1 MGVRPLVV
9 MKKRVMVVVDDMCGS
24 RAKHTMMWALTHVA
38 NKGDILTLVH
48 VVSPY
53 GNGDSSLVP
62 DLLSSLG
69 SLCKASRPEVS
80 ASSFCLLFLF
90 SSQCMY
96 LIQLSFISQVEV
108 EVLVIQGSKLPTVLT
123 QVKKL
128 EVSVLVL
135 TKRNPS
141 LFSFCGLLRSR
152 DDEFVEQC
160 INRAECLT
168 LAITKQNKGVGG
180 YLISTKW
187 HKNFWLLA

>member
-1 MGVRPLVV
+1 MLSLHTTMVTLPLFLN
-9 MKKRVMVVVDDMCGS
+9 S
-24 RAKHTMMWALTHVA
+24 STH
-38 NKGDILTLVH
+38 LVL
-48 VVSPY
+48 SAR
-53 GNGDSSLVP
+53 LP
-62 DLLSSLG
+62 DL
-69 SLCKASRPEVS
+69 R
-80 ASSFCLLFLF
+80 CLLIFF
-90 SSQCMY
+90 SFDCLLLNVY
-96 LIQLSFISQVEV
+96 LIQLFTISQVEV
-108 EVLVIQGSKLPTVLT
+108 EVLVIQGSKLPTILT

-160 INRAECLT
+160 INNAECLT

-180 YLISTKW
+180 YLISTRW

>member
-1 MGVRPLVV
+1 MGVRRMVV
-9 MKKRVMVVVDDMCGS
+9 MKKRVMVVMDEICSS
-24 RAKHTMMWALTHVA
+24 RARHTMMWALTHVV
-38 NKGDILTLVH
+38 NKGDILTLVN

-53 GNGDSSLVP
+53 DNGDSSFVP
-62 DLLSSLG
+62 ELLNSLG
-69 SLCKASRPEVS
+69 SLCKASRPE
-80 ASSFCLLFLF
+80 
-90 SSQCMY
+90 
-96 LIQLSFISQVEV
+96 VEV
-108 EVLVIQGSKLPTVLT
+108 EVLVIQGSKLPTILT

-160 INRAECLT
+160 INNAECLT

-180 YLISTKW
+180 YLISTRW

>member
-1 MGVRPLVV
+1 MGVRPMVV
-9 MKKRVMVVVDDMCGS
+9 MKKRVMVVVDEICGS

-69 SLCKASRPEVS
+69 SFCKASRPE
-80 ASSFCLLFLF
+80 
-90 SSQCMY
+90 
-96 LIQLSFISQVEV
+96 VEV

-180 YLISTKW
+180 YLISTRW